1 MTNFNDRI
9 INDVSE
15 FIGNED
21 VLLPKNIIFDYEAAD
36 ITDAI
41 EKCCKSL
48 EGEYTDATYTK
59 EVLDIFA
66 NNHQHI
72 IRYNGVI
79 LPHTRNKGNVYKN
92 GVSIL
97 KLKNPV
103 IINDTK
109 EKIDTVVSFVIK
121 DEKNISNKIS
131 NVINK
136 VFRVQFKKMMK
147 EKNKI
152 SIINYLMS

>member
-1 MTNFNDRI
+1 M
-9 INDVSE
+9 
-15 FIGNED
+15 
-21 VLLPKNIIFDYEAAD
+21 
-36 ITDAI
+36 
-41 EKCCKSL
+41 
-48 EGEYTDATYTK
+48 
-59 EVLDIFA
+59 
-66 NNHQHI
+66 
-72 IRYNGVI
+72 I